1 MVDVNKIK
9 VGDKVKLITDN
20 WDDCQEFAQKGN
32 VYTVVPKDN
41 LADEFFTKDTV
52 EVDIL
57 RHFDGHCEDFE
68 LVEEGIEANSESAQ
82 KIKILTGDYEYQGLY
97 KDSIHTLI
105 GYEGDEYTSFCTFK
119 NNGKTWKI
127 DAQQC
132 ELVEDNQCY
141 KELDKLVLPAKYLD
155 PNADEET
162 KKMLS
167 TFKELIKKCG
177 IEKDCVIFPGTAEDK
192 QEAVKSP
199 KKATEFLSKAL
210 NLLEERGKDYDQPEG
225 ERSMGKTVVAFNAIT
240 GHNLK
245 ESDGWLILQLLKDVR
260 QNQNRDSYH
269 ADSAEDCISYAALKA
284 EALAEGK

>member
-1 MVDVNKIK
+1 MIEVNKIK
-9 VGDKVKLITDN
+9 VGDKLRVVADYL
-20 WDDCQEFAQKGN
+20 KGIG
-32 VYTVVPKDN
+32 VDEIVEVVPFVPDDYWIN
-41 LADEFFTKDTV
+41 GGF
-52 EVDIL
+52 VDINYL
-57 RHFDGHCEDFE
+57 EGEEEAFE
-68 LVEEGIEANSESAQ
+68 LIEDSEAQSESETFVPQ
-82 KIKILTGDYEYQGLY
+82 KIKVLTGDYEYQGLY

-105 GYEGDEYTSFCTFK
+105 GYEGDEYTSFCVFK
-119 NNGKTWKI
+119 HNGKTWKI
-127 DAQQC
+127 DEQQC
-132 ELVEDNQCY
+132 ELVEDSQYY
-141 KELDKLVLPAKYLD
+141 KELDKLFLPAKYLD

-167 TFKELIKKCG
+167 AFKQLIKKCG

-192 QEAVKSP
+192 QEAIKSP

-210 NLLEERGKDYDQPEG
+210 SLLEERGKDYDQPEG
-225 ERSMGKTVVAFNAIT
+225 ERSMGKTVIAFNAIT

>member
-1 MVDVNKIK
+1 MIDVNKIK
-9 VGDKVKLITDN
+9 VGDKVKLITDS
-20 WDDCQEFAQKGN
+20 WDDCQDFAVKGN
-32 VYTVVPKDN
+32 VYTVVPKND
-41 LADEFFTKDTV
+41 LSSEFFTSHTI
-52 EVDIL
+52 EIDI
-57 RHFDGHCEDFE
+57 FNYGDSYKNDFE
-68 LVEEGIEANSESAQ
+68 LVEEGIGANSESAQ

-105 GYEGDEYTSFCTFK
+105 GYEGDEYTTFCVFK
-119 NNGKTWKI
+119 HNGKTWKI
-127 DAQQC
+127 DGQQC
-132 ELVEDNQCY
+132 ELVEDNQYY

-167 TFKELIKKCG
+167 AFKQLIKKCG

-192 QEAVKSP
+192 QEAIKSP

-210 NLLEERGKDYDQPEG
+210 SLLEERGKDYDQPQG